1 MSRSAVTQQLLRR
14 VDEREDKSPVISN
27 VALDQLR
34 RSQDELDPIHA
45 TMLLE
50 VSDRS
55 LLEWI
60 RSQRLHSL
68 PPEGSS
74 HDNVLKWAAAFIG
87 RLRTFYVAIE
97 QFDGAYLACRLG
109 YGFCGMLL
117 ELGRDNMAVLEI
129 PFSFF
134 NHMSKILEDL
144 LRHSEIV
151 AINAEVREQMVLAFL
166 DLLTLVCGVSIHIQK
181 ALAGLGLSVYNINET
196 FASQIQTLH
205 QRYEDVGD
213 FVFKSQLLEENF
225 DEQRVSGELHSIKT
239 WLVSDDPVLAGFAK
253 TGARLSSR
261 REAITCSWIW
271 PYVTRFLKSQ
281 RKTLCFAGSP
291 GSGRSVLASVILD
304 NLQEPF
310 RHVSYDVLFVP
321 INANIPAETTPRSV
335 ACSLLRQL
343 FRMNSGS
350 VPLYRVLSDALGRS
364 RLMTDPNDYDT
375 LLWNALESALGTR
388 LPGSRD
394 VVLIVDGVDEATCGE
409 LTLLHKLTSV
419 TSKIPYVRMI
429 VLGTQNPLG
438 VEGQASVQITG
449 DRTFDDIC
457 TVLGRI
463 LQSSKSS
470 MELSDFERETIAD
483 NIAEASNGSFLWAT
497 LAAKCAVKEAGPEEV
512 SKAVDRLVS
521 EKPSTVDIVSLIL
534 QDLDPTVEAK
544 QMLLWLATAERP
556 LDTREL
562 LALACVSIDK
572 YTVNERKD
580 DILNTLKPLKSIL
593 LLQDGLV
600 YFRHGAIRHAVL
612 EVFSQDKF
620 VPVSD
625 RHADLAT
632 RLLIY
637 IKFYITQQSEPSVL
651 PLGLQKTNPLLNM
664 HPLLDFALRYWPFH
678 FRNTT
683 VFQNSGP
690 ISASKEFAKV
700 LPISTTFIRLQNAIW
715 DPLPI
720 SVSLGYRELLTEI
733 YREVLG
739 VNDVVTLQCVIL
751 SAAMYRQLE
760 KLDEAIALFYEAAI
774 GSSKLLTAGH
784 VLTSEM
790 VSAFLSLTEDKISSA
805 KTDTMVKRS
814 ECLLLSVECC
824 KIRDGPASEKHI
836 VAMRQLYEHYHMIG
850 DEQQSQQVMRGIES
864 IAQQTKE

>member
-34 RSQDELDPIHA
+34 RSQEELDPIHA

-60 RSQRLHSL
+60 RWQRLHSL

-74 HDNVLKWAAAFIG
+74 HDNVLKWAAAFIE

-225 DEQRVSGELHSIKT
+225 DEQRVREKLYASLAALAREG
-239 WLVSDDPVLAGFAK
+239 VSWPQSFSTTYRSHFVMSLTMFC
-253 TGARLSSR
+253 LS
-261 REAITCSWIW
+261 
-271 PYVTRFLKSQ
+271 L
-281 RKTLCFAGSP
+281 
-291 GSGRSVLASVILD
+291 SV
-304 NLQEPF
+304 
-310 RHVSYDVLFVP
+310 
-321 INANIPAETTPRSV
+321 NANIPAETTPRSV

-521 EKPSTVDIVSLIL
+521 EKPNLN
-534 QDLDPTVEAK
+534 PTVEAK

-556 LDTREL
+556 LYTREL

-580 DILNTLKPLKSIL
+580 DILNTLESLKSIL

-637 IKFYITQQSEPSVL
+637 IKFYIIQQSEPSVL

-720 SVSLGYRELLTEI
+720 SI